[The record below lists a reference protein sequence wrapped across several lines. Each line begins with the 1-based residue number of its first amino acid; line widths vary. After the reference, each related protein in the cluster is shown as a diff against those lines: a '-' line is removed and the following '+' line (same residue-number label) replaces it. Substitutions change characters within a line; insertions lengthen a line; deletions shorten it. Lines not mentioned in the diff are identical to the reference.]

1 MKIMTEKY
9 FEHKYKE
16 CKNKESDEEKTDCL
30 FDVLHEITELQDN
43 IQLAI
48 PRLNDSVMH
57 STNLTNNANGIL
69 LNISQHKGNIKNIVR
84 DGYVKEK
91 IDYLIWRYNDLVHD
105 YNITKEKDFLPKIK
119 CEKDEY
125 RTEPAPI
132 KTREWMKKTLFGKT
146 E

>member
-1 MKIMTEKY
+1 MTDKY
-9 FEHKYKE
+9 FENKYNE
-16 CKNKESDEEKTDCL
+16 CKSKENDKEKAMCL

-48 PRLNDSVMH
+48 PRLNDSVGH

-69 LNISQHKGNIKNIVR
+69 LNISQHKGNIKSIVR

-91 IDYLIWRYNDLVHD
+91 INYLVWRYNDLIHD
-105 YNITKEKDFLPKIK
+105 YNITKEEKFLPKIK
-119 CEKDEY
+119 CKEYEY
-125 RTEPAPI
+125 RTEAAPE
-132 KTREWMKKTLFGKT
+132 KTREYMKKVLFGDP